1 MSAVE
6 RQPARNRRPPTFRR
20 DRLTLT
26 LDGAFVTWGWFL
38 YAFTPTV
45 PLIADEQ
52 GISFA
57 LAGLHGTAM
66 AVGSVVSGLVTP
78 WISGRHG
85 RRVQS
90 LAGTVAILLG
100 VVALVAG
107 TALVATLP
115 ACFLLSLGGNLTITA
130 AQPALVVHHGAA
142 GPSAVTEANGIGSA
156 VGLLAPLA
164 VGLTVGLGWGWRP
177 AVAATVVFA
186 VGVAIAVA
194 ALRGEPALSRP
205 APVAHADRPPDV
217 RFPPEL
223 WFFWASMVCGSAIE
237 FSTTFWAADLL
248 AVRTNAST
256 SLATAAVSG
265 LIGGMTA
272 ARFVLGPLAARKAP
286 EKLLMLSYAVA
297 LVGWAG
303 FWTATSPW
311 AAVVGLVVAG
321 LGYGAMYPMS
331 VALVLRAAG
340 ARPDKAQGIASLGVG
355 LATGV
360 APFGLGALAD
370 QVGTHRAFVVVA
382 GLVVVGG
389 CAVTLGLGA
398 VRRRVRAEVAAA
410 GAALRPR

>member
-1 MSAVE
+1 MSL
-6 RQPARNRRPPTFRR
+6 PGRPPRAGTFRR

-26 LDGAFVTWGWFL
+26 LDGTFVTWGWFL

-66 AVGSVVSGLVTP
+66 AVGSVVSGFVTP
-78 WISGRHG
+78 WISGRWG

-90 LAGTVAILLG
+90 QAGTVVILLG
-100 VVALVAG
+100 IVALVTG
-107 TALVATLP
+107 TTLVATLP

-130 AQPALVVHHGAA
+130 AQPALVVHHGPA
-142 GPSAVTEANGIGSA
+142 GPSAVTEANGIGSG

-164 VGLTVGLGWGWRP
+164 VGMTVGLGWGWRP

-186 VGVAIAVA
+186 VAVGVAVA
-194 ALRGEPALSRP
+194 MLRDEPALARP
-205 APVAHADRPPDV
+205 APVAHEDRPADV
-217 RFPPEL
+217 RFPREL

-248 AVRTNAST
+248 AGRTGAAP

-286 EKLLMLSYAVA
+286 EKLLMVSYAVA

-303 FWTATSPW
+303 FWTATVPW
-311 AAVVGLVVAG
+311 AAVAGLVVAG
-321 LGYGAMYPMS
+321 LGYGALYPMS
-331 VALVLRAAG
+331 VSLVLRAAG
-340 ARPDKAQGIASLGVG
+340 DRPDKAQGIASLGVG

-360 APFGLGALAD
+360 APFALGALAD

-382 GLVVVGG
+382 GLIVVGG
-389 CAVTLGLGA
+389 CAVTAGLAA
-398 VRRRVRAEVAAA
+398 VRRRVRAEI
-410 GAALRPR
+410 AAL

>member
-1 MSAVE
+1 MTAAGPTTD
-6 RQPARNRRPPTFRR
+6 RTRRPRAFQR

-45 PLIADEQ
+45 PLIAGEQ

-66 AVGSVVSGLVTP
+66 AVGSVVSGFVTP
-78 WISGRHG
+78 WVSRRFG
-85 RRVQS
+85 RRVQF
-90 LAGTVAILLG
+90 LAGTVAILAG
-100 VVALVAG
+100 VVALVTG

-130 AQPALVVHHGAA
+130 AQPALVVHHGAG
-142 GPSAVTEANGIGSA
+142 GPSAVTEANGIGSG

-164 VGLTVGLGWGWRP
+164 VGLTVAVGWGWRP
-177 AVAATVVFA
+177 AVAATVLFA
-186 VGVAIAVA
+186 VGVAVAVA
-194 ALRGEPALSRP
+194 TLRDEPALSRP
-205 APVAHADRPPDV
+205 APVAHADRPADV

-248 AVRTNAST
+248 AVRTGASA

-272 ARFVLGPLAARKAP
+272 ARFVLGPLAAHKAP

-297 LVGWAG
+297 LLGWAG
-303 FWTATSPW
+303 FWTATSP
-311 AAVVGLVVAG
+311 ALAVAGLVVAG

-331 VALVLRAAG
+331 VSLVLRAAG
-340 ARPDKAQGIASLGVG
+340 GRPDKAQGIASLGVG

-360 APFGLGALAD
+360 APFALGAIAD
-370 QVGTHRAFVVVA
+370 QIGTHRAFVVVA
-382 GLVVVGG
+382 GLIVLGG
-389 CAVTLGLGA
+389 CSVTLGLRA
-398 VRRRVRAEVAAA
+398 VRRRVAAERT
-410 GAALRPR
+410 LRLP

>member
-1 MSAVE
+1 MSRAG
-6 RQPARNRRPPTFRR
+6 RLSRARTFQR

-66 AVGSVVSGLVTP
+66 AAGSVVSGLITP
-78 WISGRHG
+78 WIAGRFG
-85 RRVQS
+85 RRTQH
-90 LAGTVAILLG
+90 LAGSVAIVLG
-100 VVALVAG
+100 VAMLVTG

-115 ACFLLSLGGNLTITA
+115 ACFLLSVGGNLTITA
-130 AQPALVVHHGAA
+130 AQPALVVHHGTA
-142 GPSAVTEANGIGSA
+142 GPSAVTEANGIGSG

-164 VGLTVGLGWGWRP
+164 VGMTVGLGWGWRP
-177 AVAATVVFA
+177 AVAATVLFA
-186 VGVAIAVA
+186 VTVAVA
-194 ALRGEPALSRP
+194 VATLRAEPALARP
-205 APVAHADRPPDV
+205 APVAHADRPADV

-223 WFFWASMVCGSAIE
+223 WFFWGSMVCGAAIE

-248 AVRTNAST
+248 AGRTGAST

-272 ARFVLGPLAARKAP
+272 ARLVLGPLAARKAP
-286 EKLLMLSYAVA
+286 EKLLLVSYAVA

-303 FWTATSPW
+303 FWTATSPGL
-311 AAVVGLVVAG
+311 AVAGLVVAG

-340 ARPDKAQGIASLGVG
+340 ARPDKAQGIASLGIG

-360 APFGLGALAD
+360 APFALGALAD
-370 QVGTHRAFVVVA
+370 QVGTHRAFLVVA
-382 GLVVVGG
+382 GLIVVGG
-389 CAVTLGLGA
+389 STVTAGLAAVH
-398 VRRRVRAEVAAA
+398 RRVRAEVAA
-410 GAALRPR
+410 L

>member
-1 MSAVE
+1 MT
-6 RQPARNRRPPTFRR
+6 RPGRSSRPGAFRR

-57 LAGLHGTAM
+57 LAGLHGTAI
-66 AVGSVVSGLVTP
+66 AVGSVVSGFVTP
-78 WISGRHG
+78 WISGRWG
-85 RRVQS
+85 RRIQS
-90 LAGTVAILLG
+90 QAGTVVILLG
-100 VVALVAG
+100 VVALVTG
-107 TALVATLP
+107 TTLAATLP

-130 AQPALVVHHGAA
+130 AQPALVVHHGVA
-142 GPSAVTEANGIGSA
+142 GPSAVTEANGMGSG

-164 VGLTVGLGWGWRP
+164 VGMTVGLGWGWRP

-186 VGVAIAVA
+186 VAVRVAVA
-194 ALRGEPALSRP
+194 TLRDEPALARP
-205 APVAHADRPPDV
+205 APVAHADRPADV
-217 RFPPEL
+217 RFPREL

-248 AVRTNAST
+248 AGRTGASA

-286 EKLLMLSYAVA
+286 EKLLMASYAVA

-311 AAVVGLVVAG
+311 VAVAGLVVAG
-321 LGYGAMYPMS
+321 LGYGALYPMS
-331 VALVLRAAG
+331 VSLVLRAAG
-340 ARPDKAQGIASLGVG
+340 HRPDKAQGIASLGVG

-360 APFGLGALAD
+360 APFALGALAD
-370 QVGTHRAFVVVA
+370 QVGTHPAFLVVA
-382 GLVVVGG
+382 GLIVVGG
-389 CAVTLGLGA
+389 CAVTAGLAA
-398 VRRRVRAEVAAA
+398 VRRRIRAEVAAA
-410 GAALRPR
+410 L

>member
-1 MSAVE
+1 M
-6 RQPARNRRPPTFRR
+6 RPADRLSPRPGRPRAFER

-66 AVGSVVSGLVTP
+66 AVGSVVSGFVTP
-78 WISGRHG
+78 WVSRRFG
-85 RRVQS
+85 RRVQFQ
-90 LAGTVAILLG
+90 AGTVVILLG
-100 VVALVAG
+100 IVALVSG

-115 ACFLLSLGGNLTITA
+115 ACFLMSLGGNLTITA

-142 GPSAVTEANGIGSA
+142 GPSAVTEANGIGSGI
-156 VGLLAPLA
+156 GLLAPLA

-177 AVAATVVFA
+177 AVAATVLFA
-186 VGVAIAVA
+186 VGVALAVA
-194 ALRGEPALSRP
+194 ALRDEPALARP
-205 APVAHADRPPDV
+205 APVAHADRPADV

-248 AVRTNAST
+248 AVRTGAST

-286 EKLLMLSYAVA
+286 EKLLMVSYAVA
-297 LVGWAG
+297 LLGWAG
-303 FWTATSPW
+303 FWTATSP
-311 AAVVGLVVAG
+311 AVAVAGLVVAG

-360 APFGLGALAD
+360 APFALGALAD

-382 GLVVVGG
+382 GLIVAGG
-389 CAVTLGLGA
+389 IAVTLGLRA
-398 VRRRVRAEVAAA
+398 VHRRVRAAA
-410 GAALRPR
+410 

>member
-1 MSAVE
+1 MRAPE
-6 RQPARNRRPPTFRR
+6 RPSLRPGRPRAFQR

-26 LDGAFVTWGWFL
+26 LDGTFVTWGWFL

-66 AVGSVVSGLVTP
+66 AVGSVVSGFVTP
-78 WISGRHG
+78 WISRRYGRH
-85 RRVQS
+85 VQFQ
-90 LAGTVAILLG
+90 AGTLGILLG
-100 VVALVAG
+100 IVALVSG

-115 ACFLLSLGGNLTITA
+115 ACFLMSLGGNLTITA

-142 GPSAVTEANGIGSA
+142 GPSAVTEANGIGSGI
-156 VGLLAPLA
+156 GLLAPLA

-177 AVAATVVFA
+177 AVAATVLFA
-186 VGVAIAVA
+186 VAVGIAVA
-194 ALRGEPALSRP
+194 TLRREPALARP
-205 APVAHADRPPDV
+205 APVSRTDDPTDA

-223 WFFWASMVCGSAIE
+223 WFFWASMVCAAAIE

-248 AVRTNAST
+248 AVRTGAST

-286 EKLLMLSYAVA
+286 EKLLMVSYTVA

-303 FWTATSPW
+303 FWTATSP
-311 AAVVGLVVAG
+311 AVAVAGLVVAG

-340 ARPDKAQGIASLGVG
+340 ARPDKAQGIASLGIG

-360 APFGLGALAD
+360 APFALGALAD
-370 QVGTHRAFVVVA
+370 QVGTHRAFLVVA
-382 GLVVVGG
+382 GLVVAGG
-389 CAVTLGLGA
+389 ISVTLGLRS
-398 VRRRVRAEVAAA
+398 VHKRVRAAA
-410 GAALRPR
+410 

>member
-1 MSAVE
+1 MS
-6 RQPARNRRPPTFRR
+6 PAGRSSRPGAFRR

-66 AVGSVVSGLVTP
+66 AVGSIVSGFVTP
-78 WISGRHG
+78 WISGRWG
-85 RRVQS
+85 RRVQFQ
-90 LAGTVAILLG
+90 AGTVVILLG
-100 VVALVAG
+100 IVTLVTG
-107 TALVATLP
+107 TTLVETLP
-115 ACFLLSLGGNLTITA
+115 ACFLLSLGGNLTITG

-142 GPSAVTEANGIGSA
+142 GPSAVTEANGIGSG

-164 VGLTVGLGWGWRP
+164 VGMSVALGWGWRP

-186 VGVAIAVA
+186 VAVA
-194 ALRGEPALSRP
+194 VAVATLRDEPALARP
-205 APVAHADRPPDV
+205 TPVARADRPADV
-217 RFPPEL
+217 RFPREL

-248 AVRTNAST
+248 ERRTGAAA
-256 SLATAAVSG
+256 SLATAAISG
-265 LIGGMTA
+265 LIGGMTV

-286 EKLLMLSYAVA
+286 EKLLMASYAVA

-303 FWTATSPW
+303 FWTATAPW
-311 AAVVGLVVAG
+311 VAVAGLVVAG
-321 LGYGAMYPMS
+321 LGYGALYPMS

-340 ARPDKAQGIASLGVG
+340 DRPDKAQGIASLGVG

-360 APFGLGALAD
+360 APFALGALAD
-370 QVGTHRAFVVVA
+370 HVGTHRAFLVVA
-382 GLVVVGG
+382 GLIVVGG
-389 CAVTLGLGA
+389 CAVTAGLSA
-398 VRRRVRAEVAAA
+398 VRRRVRAEVAA
-410 GAALRPR
+410 L

>member
-1 MSAVE
+1 MSRAD
-6 RQPARNRRPPTFRR
+6 RPARPRAFQR

-66 AVGSVVSGLVTP
+66 ATGSVASGFVTP
-78 WISGRHG
+78 WVAGRFG
-85 RRVQS
+85 RRVQH
-90 LAGTVAILLG
+90 LAGTVAIVLG
-100 VVALVAG
+100 IVALVAG

-130 AQPALVVHHGAA
+130 AQPALMVHHGVA
-142 GPSAVTEANGIGSA
+142 GPSAVTEANGIGSG

-164 VGLTVGLGWGWRP
+164 VGMTVGLGWGWRP

-186 VGVAIAVA
+186 VGVAVAVA
-194 ALRGEPALSRP
+194 ALRDEPALARP
-205 APVAHADRPPDV
+205 APVAHADRPADV

-223 WFFWASMVCGSAIE
+223 WFFWASMVCGAAIE

-248 AVRTNAST
+248 AVRTGAST
-256 SLATAAVSG
+256 SLATAAVSA

-303 FWTATSPW
+303 FWTATSP
-311 AAVVGLVVAG
+311 AMAVGGLVVAG

-340 ARPDKAQGIASLGVG
+340 ARPDKAQGVASLGIG

-360 APFGLGALAD
+360 APFALGALAD
-370 QVGTHRAFVVVA
+370 QVGTHRAFLVVA
-382 GLVVVGG
+382 GLIVAGG
-389 CAVTLGLGA
+389 CAVTAGLVA
-398 VRRRVRAEVAAA
+398 VRRRVRTEVAAA
-410 GAALRPR
+410 L

>member
-1 MSAVE
+1 MS
-6 RQPARNRRPPTFRR
+6 PAGRSSRPGAFRR

-66 AVGSVVSGLVTP
+66 AVGSVVSGFVTP
-78 WISGRHG
+78 WVSGRWG

-90 LAGTVAILLG
+90 QAGTVVILLG
-100 VVALVAG
+100 IVALVTG
-107 TALVATLP
+107 TTLVATLP
-115 ACFLLSLGGNLTITA
+115 ACFLMSLGGNLTITA

-142 GPSAVTEANGIGSA
+142 GPSAVTEANGIGSG

-164 VGLTVGLGWGWRP
+164 VGMTVGLGWGWRP

-186 VGVAIAVA
+186 VAVGVAVA
-194 ALRGEPALSRP
+194 TLRDEPALARP
-205 APVAHADRPPDV
+205 APAAHADRPVHV

-248 AVRTNAST
+248 AVRTGAST

-272 ARFVLGPLAARKAP
+272 ARFVLGPIAARKAP
-286 EKLLMLSYAVA
+286 EKLLMVSYAVA

-303 FWTATSPW
+303 FWTATSP
-311 AAVVGLVVAG
+311 APAVAGLVVAG

-360 APFGLGALAD
+360 APFALGALAD
-370 QVGTHRAFVVVA
+370 QVGTHRAFLVVA
-382 GLVVVGG
+382 GLIVVGG
-389 CAVTLGLGA
+389 CAVTAGLVA

-410 GAALRPR
+410 L